1 MDVSGLTDMISKS
14 ETSMND
20 AISNLASLGDKAT
33 FADSLKVQQ
42 QMQEFSLMCSTI
54 SNALKSVS
62 DAKKEAAANM
72 K

>member
-1 MDVSGLTDMISKS
+1 MNVEGLTSMIRSS
-14 ETSMND
+14 EDSMNS
-20 AISNLASLGDKAT
+20 AIDNLASLGDEAT
-33 FADSLKVQQ
+33 FADSLEVQQ
-42 QMQEFSLMCSTI
+42 QMQTFSLMCSTI